1 MHIFTSVVPLVFF
14 ETRWR
19 AVRWATV
26 NGHVVGCYVARTV
39 CDETGTRALIRKGAL
54 LTPSLIRTLQRHEI
68 HQLWVQNEFVSDLAV
83 GGTVRQE
90 TRLQATR
97 AVESLAEAS
106 LTGSGKQDA
115 AQSVLLSASQIVG
128 EILEINDVIYNLNHL
143 RVWDS
148 YTYAHC
154 VQVAEL
160 SVVIGKELGF
170 DHDHLNRLAIGAVLH
185 DVGKVKVP
193 REILDKPGPLTP
205 EEYAIMRRHARD
217 GWDMVHDV
225 LDTWH
230 TATVSILQHHERM
243 DGSGYPDG
251 LQGDGIYIFSRIV
264 AVADVFDATRAE
276 RSYRSSLSG
285 QTVYDILQHEAG
297 TRLDKQV
304 VEALMRRVA
313 FYPTGEIVRLGDGS
327 TGIVTHQNPDA
338 PLLPTV
344 VRVADEHYH
353 PTDREEIDLS
363 RTEFG
368 IAAIM
373 SDWPDEV
380 RAIIQT
386 ARGD

>member
-1 MHIFTSVVPLVFF
+1 M
-14 ETRWR
+14 
-19 AVRWATV
+19 RWATV
-26 NGHVVGCYVARTV
+26 NEHVVGRYVARTV
-39 CDETGTRALIRKGAL
+39 YDETGAHALIREGTF
-54 LTPSLIRTLQRHEI
+54 LTPSLIRTLRRHEI
-68 HQLWVQNEFVSDLAV
+68 HQLWVQNEFVSDLSV

-97 AVESLAEAS
+97 AVESLADAS
-106 LTGSGKQDA
+106 LTGQGKKEA
-115 AQSVLLSASQIVG
+115 AQSVLHSAAQIVG
-128 EILEINDVIYNLNHL
+128 EILEIDDVVYNLNHL

-160 SVVIGKELGF
+160 SVVIGRELGF
-170 DHDHLNRLAIGAVLH
+170 DHDQLNRLAIGAVLH
-185 DVGKVKVP
+185 DIGKVKTP
-193 REILDKPGPLTP
+193 REILDKAGPLTP
-205 EEYAIMRRHARD
+205 DEYEVMRRHARD
-217 GWDMVHDV
+217 GWDMVHGV

-243 DGSGYPDG
+243 DGSGYPEG

-276 RSYRSSLSG
+276 RSYRGSLPG
-285 QTVYDILQHEAG
+285 QTVYDILQNEAG
-297 TRLDKQV
+297 IRLDSQV

-327 TGIVTHQNPDA
+327 TGIVTKQNPDA

-344 VRVADEHYH
+344 VRVADGHYL

-363 RTEFG
+363 RTELG
-368 IAAIM
+368 IEAIL
-373 SDWPDEV
+373 SDWPEEV
-380 RAIIQT
+380 RAIIE
-386 ARGD
+386 A